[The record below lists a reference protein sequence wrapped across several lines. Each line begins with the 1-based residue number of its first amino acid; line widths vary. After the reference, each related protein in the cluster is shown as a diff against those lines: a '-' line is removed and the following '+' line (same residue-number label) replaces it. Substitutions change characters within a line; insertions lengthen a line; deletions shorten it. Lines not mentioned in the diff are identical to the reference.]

1 MTTKREKIKQTAKSN
16 PFQSVAEIAEECDT
30 SKGYVREALSNF
42 GLSLMELRKEEY
54 KRLKEEYRKLEED
67 YKQLAEYLSESQ
79 AS

>member
-16 PFQSVAEIAEECDT
+16 PFKSVAEIAEECDT

-42 GLSLMELRKEEY
+42 GLSLREMR
-54 KRLKEEYRKLEED
+54 KEEYRKLEED